1 MGRGRKTGSK
11 LTDKHKQNIAT
22 ARRQIE
28 QGKRKTNLNSFKRS
42 LFAQAEAA
50 PAEIE
55 NPTATT
61 SSEEDEEIASDLV
74 DQEEE
79 AQPVV
84 QRRTHEP
91 QPIVPNLDVLDDED
105 FHNDDDI
112 SDGDPLTDC
121 VTIGGVMHTFLQA
134 IQKRLQDELL
144 YNFPALN
151 AKWL

>member
-1 MGRGRKTGSK
+1 
-11 LTDKHKQNIAT
+11 
-22 ARRQIE
+22 
-28 QGKRKTNLNSFKRS
+28 
-42 LFAQAEAA
+42 
-50 PAEIE
+50 
-55 NPTATT
+55 
-61 SSEEDEEIASDLV
+61 LV

>member
-11 LTDKHKQNIAT
+11 LSDKHKQNIAT

-28 QGKRKTNLNSFKRS
+28 QGKRNTNLNSFKRS

-61 SSEEDEEIASDLV
+61 SSIEEDEEIASASDTNNLV
-74 DQEEE
+74 
-79 AQPVV
+79 VL
-84 QRRTHEP
+84 RRTHEP
-91 QPIVPNLDVLDDED
+91 QQIVPNLDVLDDDD

-134 IQKRLQDELL
+134 TPTYSFCIQ
-144 YNFPALN
+144 
-151 AKWL
+151 